1 MGSMAAQL
9 RVQVLVVIAA
19 CGGTTPAV
27 NNDLAPNEPVP
38 DHVKDHQHTAPAHAD
53 DTSKLYVEIT
63 SDGDHEDV
71 LRKGAGAGLATVP
84 YAVAVDEGGDIEL
97 HAELASLTPANDS
110 IACKVKIFVLRLP
123 QHDLLGIADGGARAS
138 GEADLCLS
146 TIGTTIVRDKLPM
159 LLHRQLDA
167 KK

>member
-1 MGSMAAQL
+1 VRL
-9 RVQVLVVIAA
+9 HVLVVIAA
-19 CGGTTPAV
+19 CGGTTPPV
-27 NNDLAPNEPVP
+27 NELAPNEPVP
-38 DHVKDHQHTAPAHAD
+38 DHVKDHQHIAPAHTD
-53 DTSKLYVEIT
+53 DPSKLYVEIT

-84 YAVAVDEGGDIEL
+84 YAVAVDEGGDVEL
-97 HAELASLTPANDS
+97 HAELASLTPAS
-110 IACKVKIFVLRLP
+110 GSVACKVKIFVMRLP